1 MRKDV
6 QGQVSAMKNSNREL
20 FTRHPGNP
28 IITAKDIPYPANTI
42 FNAAAARLEGETLL
56 LLRIEDRRGFSHLT
70 AARSAG
76 GVTDWNIDKKPTL
89 LGDGNKYPEEAWGI
103 EDARITFIED
113 LGKWAVAYTAYSDLA
128 PLVSLALT
136 EDFKKFERMGP
147 VLPPENKDAALFGAK
162 FDGRY
167 TMLHRPVPAGPGVGA
182 HIWIS
187 FSPDL
192 RHWGDHRVLLR
203 ARQGGWWDA
212 NKIGLSTPPLKTD
225 EGWLLLYHGVRETAS
240 GCIYRLGLAL
250 LDLDDPTRVVCRSD
264 EWVFGPETLYE
275 RVGDVGNVV
284 FPCGWT
290 LEGDQLRIYYGGA
303 DSCLALATGSL
314 AEILDWLKN
323 K

>member
-1 MRKDV
+1 
-6 QGQVSAMKNSNREL
+6 MKNSNREL
-20 FTRHPGNP
+20 FARHPGNP
-28 IITAKDIPYPANTI
+28 IITARDIPYPANTV

-70 AARSAG
+70 AARSRD
-76 GVTDWNIDKKPTL
+76 GVSGWKIEKKPTL
-89 LGDGNKYPEEAWGI
+89 APSPERHPEEAWGI

-113 LGKWAVAYTAYSDLA
+113 LGKWAVVYTAYSDLA

-136 EDFKKFERMGP
+136 DDFKKFEHMGP

-162 FDGRY
+162 FNGY
-167 TMLHRPVPAGPGVGA
+167 YAMLHRPVPGGLGAGA

-192 RHWGDHRVLLR
+192 KHWGDHRVVLR

-240 GCIYRLGLAL
+240 GCIYRQGLAL
-250 LDLDDPTRVVCRSD
+250 LDLDDPTKVIRRSD
-264 EWVFGPETLYE
+264 EWIFGPETPYE

-303 DSCLALATGSL
+303 DSCLALAAGSL
-314 AEILDWLKN
+314 AEILDWLRN
-323 K
+323 SGGR

>member
-1 MRKDV
+1 
-6 QGQVSAMKNSNREL
+6 MKSSNQEL

-42 FNAAAARLEGETLL
+42 FNAAATKLEGETLL

-70 AARSAG
+70 AARSVG

-89 LGDGNKYPEEAWGI
+89 LGERDKYPEEAWGI

-136 EDFKKFERMGP
+136 EDFKKFEHMGP
-147 VLPPENKDAALFGAK
+147 VLPPENKDAALFRAK
-162 FDGRY
+162 FNGRY
-167 TMLHRPVPAGPGVGA
+167 ALPHRPVPRDPGAGA

-192 RHWGDHRVLLR
+192 EHWGSHRVLLR
-203 ARQGGWWDA
+203 ARQGAWWDA

-225 EGWLLLYHGVRETAS
+225 EGWLLIYHGVRETAS

-250 LDLDDPTRVVCRSD
+250 LDLDDPTKVICRSD

-284 FPCGWT
+284 FPCGCT

-314 AEILDWLKN
+314 AEVLDWLRN
-323 K
+323 RGGRCS

>member
-1 MRKDV
+1 
-6 QGQVSAMKNSNREL
+6 MKSSNQEL

-42 FNAAAARLEGETLL
+42 FNAAATKLEGETLL

-70 AARSAG
+70 AARSVG

-89 LGDGNKYPEEAWGI
+89 LGERDKYPEEAWGI

-136 EDFKKFERMGP
+136 EDFKKFEHMGP

-162 FDGRY
+162 FNGRY
-167 TMLHRPVPAGPGVGA
+167 ALLHRPVPRDPGAGA

-192 RHWGDHRVLLR
+192 EHWGSHRVLLR
-203 ARQGGWWDA
+203 ARQGAWWDA

-225 EGWLLLYHGVRETAS
+225 EGWLLIYHGVRETAS

-250 LDLDDPTRVVCRSD
+250 LDLDDPTKVICRSD

-284 FPCGWT
+284 FPCGCT

-314 AEILDWLKN
+314 AEVLDWLRN
-323 K
+323 RGGR